1 MKTLDRKLWR
11 DLWHMKGQVFAITL
25 VVMSGVATFIMFITT
40 MDSLEY
46 TRTKFYSDYNFAD
59 AFVHLKRAPESLKE
73 KIKDIEDIRQ
83 LETRVS
89 AYVKL
94 DISGFNEPVNARV
107 ISLPEGSKPL
117 LNGIHKKKARFDQ
130 LKDNEVVIN
139 ENFAQT
145 HNLDMGKQFAAII
158 NGKMEKNDYLRHRPF
173 AGIHTADETRSDEPG
188 FQALWRFMDEP

>member
-117 LNGIHKKKARFDQ
+117 LNGIYIRKGS
-130 LKDNEVVIN
+130 LPNPVKDNEVVIN
-139 ENFAQT
+139 ENFAQ
-145 HNLDMGKQFAAII
+145 
-158 NGKMEKNDYLRHRPF
+158 
-173 AGIHTADETRSDEPG
+173 
-188 FQALWRFMDEP
+188 